1 MRHARN
7 YLNKLVTPAVAHGGR
22 SIRTARLAGIGV
34 IAVAGTI
41 AGGYVA
47 LPVAAWLFVRALTL
61 MLNGAVWLAAT
72 ISSGQDAWTVAGTVA
87 TAAINVF
94 STPQVS
100 GGIAA
105 LAVVGA
111 VAIFGLQRL
120 LGSEEESSR

>member
-1 MRHARN
+1 
-7 YLNKLVTPAVAHGGR
+7 VVALGGQ

-34 IAVAGTI
+34 VAVAGTI

-47 LPVAAWLFVRALTL
+47 LPVAAWLFVRALTA

-72 ISSGQDAWTVAGTVA
+72 ISSGDDAWTIVTTVA
-87 TAAINVF
+87 TATFNVF

-105 LAVVGA
+105 LTVVGA
-111 VAIFGLQRL
+111 AAIFGLQRL